1 MASSAPKR
9 MAQIVRLKPESLQ
22 EYKECHNKAWP
33 EVLQQIK
40 DCHIV
45 DYSIWFDDRSSTL
58 FATMKWVGNDF
69 DADMAKMAANPK
81 VQEWWAMTDSMQ
93 ESYVEG
99 AKGSTDPKGWWKPLE
114 EVFRGRDLETMKPLP
129 KQSPDVL
136 QAEGRVAPFELVA
149 LLFRTARPQLRSIL
163 SRSTSGLSPIYD
175 ATMATETQTKQQPAK
190 ETFHFVND
198 PRESIND
205 ALTGLTYL
213 KPSLS
218 YNKEYKTI
226 YRNDLS
232 TFAEDHVTTI
242 GFAGG
247 GHEPMFGGFVGDN
260 YLTAYVSGNVF
271 ASPTAAQIFEAIKM
285 CQPRSGKPGKGTM
298 VVCGNYTGDILNA
311 GLAITRAQAAG
322 FKVHFCPIGDDVAVG
337 RKKGGKVGRRGL
349 SGHLIALKNA
359 CALAQKGESLERV
372 AEVMEYVAANVG
384 TIGVAFDRVALP
396 NATLTDLQTL
406 PPATIELGMGAHGEP
421 GLQQISPI
429 PTPENLTTQ
438 MLDLLLN
445 VEDKDRAFIP
455 FSASKNPKE
464 DNEVVMLL
472 NSLGST
478 SDEVLAR
485 FAELAQTELEKRGFV
500 VRRLTL
506 GPLVTS
512 LKMSGF
518 GITLWRLPKET
529 GEKLERKQA
538 LQLWDEPVDVVSW
551 RQ

>member
-1 MASSAPKR
+1 
-9 MAQIVRLKPESLQ
+9 
-22 EYKECHNKAWP
+22 
-33 EVLQQIK
+33 
-40 DCHIV
+40 
-45 DYSIWFDDRSSTL
+45 
-58 FATMKWVGNDF
+58 
-69 DADMAKMAANPK
+69 
-81 VQEWWAMTDSMQ
+81 
-93 ESYVEG
+93 
-99 AKGSTDPKGWWKPLE
+99 
-114 EVFRGRDLETMKPLP
+114 
-129 KQSPDVL
+129 
-136 QAEGRVAPFELVA
+136 
-149 LLFRTARPQLRSIL
+149 
-163 SRSTSGLSPIYD
+163 
-175 ATMATETQTKQQPAK
+175 MATETQTKAPPAK
-190 ETFHFVND
+190 KTFHFIND
-198 PRESIND
+198 PAEAIND

-218 YNKEYKTI
+218 YHREYKI
-226 YRNDLS
+226 VYRNDLQA
-232 TFAEDHVTTI
+232 FAQDHVTTI

-247 GHEPMFGGFVGDN
+247 GHEPMFGGFVGHN
-260 YLTAYVSGNVF
+260 YLSAYVSGNVF
-271 ASPTAAQIFEAIKM
+271 ASPTAAQIFEAIRM
-285 CQPRSGKPGKGTM
+285 CQPQNGKSRGTL

-322 FKVHFCPIGDDVAVG
+322 YKVHFTPVGDDVAVG

-349 SGHLIALKNA
+349 SGHLVALKSA
-359 CALAQKGESLERV
+359 CGLAQQGESLERV

-396 NATLTDLQTL
+396 NATITDLQTL

-429 PTPENLTTQ
+429 PTPEALTSQ
-438 MLDLLLN
+438 MLDLILDIS
-445 VEDKDRAFIP
+445 DKDRAFIP
-455 FSASKNPKE
+455 FSASTHPKE

-485 FAELAQTELEKRGFV
+485 FAELANAELEPRGFK

-518 GITLWRLPKET
+518 GITIWRLPPQSGET
-529 GEKLERKQA
+529 MSREQA
-538 LQLWDEPVDVVSW
+538 LQLWDEAVDVVAW